1 MKSTAFKSNSFDHVS
16 PIVSF
21 PNYLLLPYPLS
32 LSLSLSLESLRS
44 LLGGEDLSLSLSV
57 YLSLPTSSLLFTE
70 ASPPARA
77 INGAGDLDLESRL
90 LICGGGERERDL
102 PPPPLR
108 VGGGGEGEGGGRRR
122 SSRPFR
128 GGGGDRAALRGGGG
142 E

>member
-1 MKSTAFKSNSFDHVS
+1 MKSTALQGNSFDS
-16 PIVSF
+16 TIASF
-21 PNYLLLPYPLS
+21 PNYLLLSYPLP
-32 LSLSLSLESLRS
+32 LFSLESLRS
-44 LLGGEDLSLSLSV
+44 LLLGGEDLSLSLSV

-128 GGGGDRAALRGGGG
+128 GGGGERAALRGRGG